1 MGHIFWKTKQTFYVL
16 DTHVPPSTTNSEA
29 AFGEF
34 LVRSQIYYR
43 KCPPLVCFHFIP
55 IIARCFFIFKRFFF
69 LLHFSF
75 RFILFYFFK
84 VFFSLPVL
92 YWSSRPAPL
101 EFDSFCWV
109 PFAWVGLALSSVFIH
124 SSPLSCKRNNSYI
137 SKKWYFKKDMSFL
150 FLNQLTISWVEN
162 ERHFSCWNNERP
174 IFDTFLCR
182 VAVSLFVS
190 L

>member
-1 MGHIFWKTKQTFYVL
+1 MFHHPRQTRRQHLVNFWFAAKSIIESALLSFVFILFRSSQDVSSFLKDFSFY
-16 DTHVPPSTTNSEA
+16 
-29 AFGEF
+29 
-34 LVRSQIYYR
+34 
-43 KCPPLVCFHFIP
+43 FISLF
-55 IIARCFFIFKRFFF
+55 ILFFFIFF
-69 LLHFSF
+69 
-75 RFILFYFFK
+75 
-84 VFFSLPVL
+84 FFSLPVL